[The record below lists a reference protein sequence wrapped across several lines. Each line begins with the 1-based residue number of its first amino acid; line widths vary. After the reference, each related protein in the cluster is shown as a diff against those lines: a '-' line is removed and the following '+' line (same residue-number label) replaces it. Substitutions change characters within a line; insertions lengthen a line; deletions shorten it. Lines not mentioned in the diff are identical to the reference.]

1 MEKEKQIKILVIG
14 NNGPFI
20 FRQISMPYNEGGDTM
35 TLEEEIQKKERELE
49 ELKNL
54 KRKEGSLDSL
64 KKEFF
69 ESMEMFIKD
78 LYEEYRMESILN
90 LMTPY
95 DDGVIHM
102 KRWKIYCISNPNRIN
117 KSVNRKIQGLWNSIY
132 MESIK
137 KVTENRVYGI
147 KNKKGEMQVSKEE
160 FYKIREL
167 IECEIIKVFNRFGS

>member
-64 KKEFF
+64 KKN
-69 ESMEMFIKD
+69 S
-78 LYEEYRMESILN
+78 LN
-90 LMTPY
+90 QWKCLS
-95 DDGVIHM
+95 
-102 KRWKIYCISNPNRIN
+102 KIYM
-117 KSVNRKIQGLWNSIY
+117 KSIEWSP
-132 MESIK
+132 
-137 KVTENRVYGI
+137 
-147 KNKKGEMQVSKEE
+147 
-160 FYKIREL
+160 FL
-167 IECEIIKVFNRFGS
+167 I